1 MFSIMIVDDE
11 KAIRENLAGIINF
24 EEYGFKICGTAKNG
38 EDALAKLPGCAPDV
52 IFLDVC
58 MPVMDGLAFLQE
70 MHKRKGESIPYVVM
84 LSGYSDFEYARSAM
98 RYGVKAYL
106 TKPVDEE
113 EISLILT
120 ELKDVLKEKTQ
131 SQKKSDVQEQVKI
144 LKNIYHSGDGSRES
158 FGGYQMMHCVMLKD
172 NSTGEEA
179 WRTVRE
185 VIEERLPGGEA
196 AFCRNQGSILSYLM
210 APETLKE
217 YQQSVILFARHF
229 LHQFKQVGIECALL
243 FDGVLFERPE
253 GAFRN
258 DYDTHLYQ
266 MLTDVFWKRETI
278 VQSHTVDV
286 TSFLESRLEKE
297 EEYLEEIKKMIR
309 TRNKERLQ
317 EVYEKIV
324 GAVEEKKLN
333 MVFLQEINYRI
344 YYSMVDLLS
353 QGQIVDIH
361 LSPLDI
367 RDAGCFMCYPDWKEK
382 LWRQILT
389 VYTGMENR
397 NPAGQQ
403 GIGEQALAYI
413 RGHFREQISLQ
424 SVADTFFVSSSY
436 LGRCLQKSL
445 GGGNFRQYLNELRVE
460 EAKKLL
466 QGTDKLIY
474 EIAEETGFTESKYFI
489 SKFIDQTG
497 MSPAEYRKMKKE

>member
-1 MFSIMIVDDE
+1 MFAIMIVDDE

-38 EDALAKLPGCAPDV
+38 EDALSKLSACCPDV

-58 MPVMDGLAFLQE
+58 MPVMDGLAFLRE
-70 MHKRKGESIPYVVM
+70 MHKRQGEDVPYVVM

-98 RYGVKAYL
+98 RYGVRAYL
-106 TKPVDEE
+106 TKPVEEE
-113 EISLILT
+113 EISLILA
-120 ELKDVLKEKTQ
+120 ELKGVLKEKTQ
-131 SQKKSDVQEQVKI
+131 SQKRNNVQEQVKT
-144 LKNIYHSGDGSRES
+144 LKNIYHNGDGNRAS
-158 FGGYQMMHCVMLKD
+158 FVGYQMMHCVMLKE
-172 NSTGEEA
+172 NFGGEEA

-185 VIEERLPGGEA
+185 VIEGRLSGGEA

-210 APETLKE
+210 EPETLKE
-217 YQQSVILFARHF
+217 YQQSVMLFARHL
-229 LHQFKQVGIECALL
+229 LHQFKQKGIECALL
-243 FDGVLFERPE
+243 FDRVLFEKPE
-253 GAFRN
+253 GTFRN

-266 MLTDVFWKRETI
+266 MLTEVFWKRETI
-278 VQSHTVDV
+278 IQSHMVDV
-286 TSFLESRLEKE
+286 ANFPESRLEKE
-297 EEYLEEIKKMIR
+297 EEYLEEIKKMVR
-309 TRNKERLQ
+309 TRNEERLR

-324 GAVEEKKLN
+324 GAVEERRLN
-333 MVFLQEINYRI
+333 VVFLQEINYRI
-344 YYSMVDLLS
+344 YYGMADLLS
-353 QGQIVDIH
+353 QGQIADIH

-367 RDAGCFMCYPDWKEK
+367 RDADCFMCYADWKEK
-382 LWRQILT
+382 LWRQIFT
-389 VYTGMENR
+389 VYTGMESQ

-424 SVADTFFVSSSY
+424 SVADSLFVSSSY

-460 EAKKLL
+460 EAKRLL
-466 QGTDKLIY
+466 RDTDKLIY
-474 EIAEETGFTESKYFI
+474 KIAEETGFTESKYFI